1 MFVIFEMMLEVVVIC
16 ILDIKEFWM
25 MEILVLKLFE
35 VDDGKIFWMFLMNVI
50 LRFVEWF
57 IIFYDIK

>member
-1 MFVIFEMMLEVVVIC
+1 MFVIFKMMLEVVVIC

-35 VDDGKIFWMFLMNVI
+35 VDDGKIFLMFLMNVI

>member
-35 VDDGKIFWMFLMNVI
+35 VDDGKIFLMFLMNVI